1 MVGTVEQI
9 EQDLAAI
16 DKLIAEL
23 AEEFHQAY
31 SSYLT
36 VLGQAARQQ
45 LILASYHVCTQGY
58 PTQFLDLSFS
68 QRQQLQQQ
76 IRQLANQLQEDL
88 LAQLYPPTPIELL
101 DEQESSAA
109 TSHSANLDPLTEL
122 LTPTEALPVEPSSE
136 PPIEAEA
143 KLPRSLTPTD
153 LAHWREALEQSIAE
167 ELRTVSHAVNRLL
180 QQAGVL
186 PKQLPEPVLQA
197 ASKAEM
203 SDVAP
208 HSPNLLNVLIASA
221 NDSAIEEDG
230 EEPPSPSPSVVHIV
244 AIHLRLSDI
253 EFANTP
259 VTAARTR
266 LRNFSARLKT
276 IGREYYKKQQE
287 RAIAQAQD
295 AWRASWFEE

>member
-1 MVGTVEQI
+1 MVGSVEQI

-101 DEQESSAA
+101 DTPESGEVLPSS
-109 TSHSANLDPLTEL
+109 TNLDPLTEL
-122 LTPTEALPVEPSSE
+122 LTPTEALPVEPEPE
-136 PPIEAEA
+136 PPVDPEPKA
-143 KLPRSLTPTD
+143 PRSLTPTD
-153 LAHWREALEQSIAE
+153 LAHWREALEQNIAE
-167 ELRTVSHAVNRLL
+167 ELRTVSHAVNRVL
-180 QQAGVL
+180 QQAGIL

-221 NDSAIEEDG
+221 NDAAIEEDS
-230 EEPPSPSPSVVHIV
+230 EEPPSPSMVHIV

-266 LRNFSARLKT
+266 LRNFSGRLKT

-287 RAIAQAQD
+287 RAIAHAQD

>member
-1 MVGTVEQI
+1 MVGSVEQI
-9 EQDLAAI
+9 EKDLAAI
-16 DKLIAEL
+16 DKLIVEL

-31 SSYLT
+31 SSYLM

-58 PTQFLDLSFS
+58 PTQFLDLLFS

-76 IRQLANQLQEDL
+76 IRQLATQLQEDL
-88 LAQLYPPTPIELL
+88 LAQLYPPTPVEQLDSPELA
-101 DEQESSAA
+101 EAA
-109 TSHSANLDPLTEL
+109 LNPSTLDPLTQL
-122 LTPTEALPVEPSSE
+122 LTPVQPPPPVELASE
-136 PPIEAEA
+136 PLANLEPKA
-143 KLPRSLTPTD
+143 PRSLTPAD
-153 LAHWREALEQSIAE
+153 LAHWREALEQNITE
-167 ELRTVSHAVNRLL
+167 ELRTVSHAANRLL
-180 QQAGVL
+180 QKAGIL

-221 NDSAIEEDG
+221 TDAATEDDS
-230 EEPPSPSPSVVHIV
+230 EEPGSSSMVHIV

-266 LRNFSARLKT
+266 LRNFSGRLKT

>member
-1 MVGTVEQI
+1 MVGSVEQI

-16 DKLIAEL
+16 EQLIAEL

-58 PTQFLDLSFS
+58 PTRFLDLSFS
-68 QRQQLQQQ
+68 QRQQLQQN

-101 DEQESSAA
+101 DNPESVDTLPSSS
-109 TSHSANLDPLTEL
+109 TLDPLTEL
-122 LTPTEALPVEPSSE
+122 LTPTEALPVEPAPE
-136 PPIEAEA
+136 PQIDPEPKA
-143 KLPRSLTPTD
+143 PRSLTPTD
-153 LAHWREALEQSIAE
+153 LAHWREALEQSIVE
-167 ELRTVSHAVNRLL
+167 ELRTVSHAANRLL
-180 QQAGVL
+180 QQVEIL

-203 SDVAP
+203 PDVAP
-208 HSPNLLNVLIASA
+208 HSPNLLNVLIASTNEA
-221 NDSAIEEDG
+221 AIEDDG
-230 EEPPSPSPSVVHIV
+230 LEELPSSAMMHIV

-253 EFANTP
+253 EFATTP

-266 LRNFSARLKT
+266 LRNFSGRLKT

-287 RAIAQAQD
+287 RAIAKAQA
-295 AWRASWFEE
+295 AWRATWFEE

>member
-36 VLGQAARQQ
+36 LLGQAARQQ

-101 DEQESSAA
+101 DEYESSAA
-109 TSHSANLDPLTEL
+109 TPHSFPLDPLTEL

-136 PPIEAEA
+136 PSIEAEA

-221 NDSAIEEDG
+221 NDSAIEEDS
-230 EEPPSPSPSVVHIV
+230 EELPSPSMVHIV

-266 LRNFSARLKT
+266 LRNFSGRLKT

>member
-1 MVGTVEQI
+1 MVGSVEQI

-88 LAQLYPPTPIELL
+88 LAQLYPPTPVELL
-101 DEQESSAA
+101 DPPESGEVLPSP
-109 TSHSANLDPLTEL
+109 SNLDPLTEL
-122 LTPTEALPVEPSSE
+122 LTPTEALPVEPE
-136 PPIEAEA
+136 PQPPAEPA
-143 KLPRSLTPTD
+143 PKAPRSLTPTD
-153 LAHWREALEQSIAE
+153 LAHWREALEQNIAE
-167 ELRTVSHAVNRLL
+167 ELRTVSHAANRLL
-180 QQAGVL
+180 QQAGIL

-221 NDSAIEEDG
+221 NDAVIEEDS
-230 EEPPSPSPSVVHIV
+230 EELPSPSMVHIV

-266 LRNFSARLKT
+266 LRNFSGRLKA

-295 AWRASWFEE
+295 AWRAGWFEE